1 MKLVHPYIVPAVTH
15 IVNQSLT
22 FLTFPK
28 AYKVAK
34 VVPLYK
40 GKDFPVKAPKSYR
53 PVALLPIPS
62 KVLKRVVHTSRPSS
76 D

>member
-1 MKLVHPYIVPAVTH
+1 MKLVHPYIVPTVTH

-22 FLTFPK
+22 TLTFP
-28 AYKVAK
+28 AK

-62 KVLKRVVHTSRPSS
+62 KVLERVVHTSCPLS